1 MKSCIRI
8 KLTFHSGKCW
18 SFSNERSFLV
28 YILLEAPQR
37 PKERIPQPHVPYF
50 YLLRPN
56 FAKIWNLW
64 DFGFFKW
71 IPRARACTRG
81 SSEFTDFSSVFEK
94 SSKMEDRGRRLFH
107 YILWGFTEGF
117 RVSFHNIYKNAMLV
131 LGTFQPAL
139 RFFFNFHITPRAR
152 ACTRKRLP
160 SHAECEV
167 TYKFSNCLKS
177 IQNQNGVLINVVKT
191 SFKHLSTT
199 SNSMVK

>member
-1 MKSCIRI
+1 MLVFQQWT
-8 KLTFHSGKCW
+8 KLFGLYFIGSTPKTQRKDPPTICTI
-18 SFSNERSFLV
+18 FL
-28 YILLEAPQR
+28 PST
-37 PKERIPQPHVPYF
+37 
-50 YLLRPN
+50 
-56 FAKIWNLW
+56 AKFCKNLK
-64 DFGFFKW
+64 FVRFW
-71 IPRARACTRG
+71 IFQVNPACTRG
-81 SSEFTDFSSVFEK
+81 CSEFTDFSSVFEK
-94 SSKMEDRGRRLFH
+94 SSKMEERGRRLFH

-139 RFFFNFHITPRAR
+139 RFFFNFHIIPRAR

-177 IQNQNGVLINVVKT
+177 IQNQNGVLINVVQT